1 MTVVDSQAVLPRS
14 YLFVPGSRP
23 ERFTKALASGADAV
37 IIDLEDAVAESEKDS
52 ARQALVNWLD
62 GQVPVYVRINAYGT
76 PWYEEDLA
84 ALGRH
89 PNVAGL
95 VVPKAWDSA
104 QLESLASQCRTG
116 LALLPII
123 ESAAGFAAMHAVAQV
138 PDVQRLIFGTID
150 FQVDLGMQLSEQ
162 ELNTYRC
169 QFALV
174 SRLASIGSP
183 VDGVTTVLDDDAI
196 LQEAS
201 RQSRRFGFGAKL
213 CIHPRQVTAVHTG
226 FRASPSEYDWARR
239 VLHAAA
245 ASGGE
250 ATVVDGEMVD
260 VPVILR
266 ARAILHGQEQQTE
279 GVSM

>member
-1 MTVVDSQAVLPRS
+1 MFVFDSQTVLPRS

-23 ERFTKALASGADAV
+23 ERFAKALTSGADAV
-37 IIDLEDAVAESEKDS
+37 IVDLEDAVATSEKAS

-62 GQVPVYVRINAYGT
+62 GQAPVYVRINAYGT

-89 PNVAGL
+89 PSVAGL
-95 VVPKAWDSA
+95 VIPKAWDSA
-104 QLESLASQCRTG
+104 QLESLASQCRAG

-123 ESAAGFAAMHAVAQV
+123 ESAAGFAAMQSVAQV
-138 PDVQRLIFGTID
+138 PNVQRLMFGTID
-150 FQVDLGMQLSEQ
+150 FQVDLGTQLSEQ

-169 QFALV
+169 QFALA

-183 VDGVTTVLDDDAI
+183 VDGVTTVLDDDAV
-196 LQEAS
+196 LQESA

-213 CIHPRQVTAVHTG
+213 CIHPRQVAAVHAG
-226 FRASPSEYDWARR
+226 FRASPTECDWARR

-266 ARAILHGQEQQTE
+266 ARTILHSQEQQSE
-279 GVSM
+279 GVSA

>member
-1 MTVVDSQAVLPRS
+1 MAIVDSQTVLPRS

-23 ERFTKALASGADAV
+23 ERFAKALTSGADAV
-37 IIDLEDAVAESEKDS
+37 IVDLEDAVAESEKAS

-62 GQVPVYVRINAYGT
+62 GQAPVYVRINGYGT

-84 ALGRH
+84 ALGWH
-89 PNVAGL
+89 PSVAGL
-95 VVPKAWDSA
+95 VIPKAWDPA
-104 QLESLASQCRTG
+104 QLESLVSQCRPG
-116 LALLPII
+116 LTLLPII
-123 ESAAGFAAMHAVAQV
+123 ESAAGFAAMQDVAQV
-138 PDVQRLIFGTID
+138 PDVQRLMFGTID
-150 FQVDLGMQLSEQ
+150 FQVDLGTQLSEQ

-183 VDGVTTVLDDDAI
+183 VDGVTTVLDDDAV
-196 LQEAS
+196 LQEAA

-213 CIHPRQVTAVHTG
+213 CIHPRQVTAVHAG
-226 FRASPSEYDWARR
+226 FRASPSECDWARR

-266 ARAILHGQEQQTE
+266 ARAILHSQEQKA
-279 GVSM
+279 GGLSA